1 MILQGWGSYHTIQK
15 QKTVQK
21 KKKEVNTMTKMN
33 EKTKGKWKA
42 RILAG
47 ALALSIAFPA
57 GIMSQAHV
65 AKAASITEEQ
75 TVSELSTLAGV
86 GIDTAFIAFEE
97 YVPGG
102 KVISP
107 MLKYILGEL
116 TGGDREMSLE
126 DINANINGLYE
137 KINDLEKNISEDMKA
152 IGNTG
157 LFDYTMLTPMNS
169 SIKSLTRHMNGYR
182 TGDYTNAQALAK
194 IGGMVG
200 NGSDWSKTSHPFMTF
215 TSVVSKMNEADP
227 LTKKSL
233 FKTIYDYYASKSM
246 LSGEAYD
253 QSKVVVDRIMKNVM
267 TSYTVLMESLMAQ
280 LEYNNLSDMTGVDP
294 VDHNNICNDNAT
306 IIREMNFLT
315 EQVFGNVKDD
325 SLNDANTLMQKYQET
340 FPEDFNRLI
349 IIDKGKG
356 AYELRNLPNVAVMRH
371 ELQRQ
376 TDEKD
381 ARDSFNTW
389 KDHMKGMSSEMVKDL
404 AAYAKAKGMTIR
416 EFLTSYGYD
425 MSLVPKNANLVTSK
439 AWADKYDAK
448 RALSSLAGFAWYH
461 AYYRGINVD
470 AKVSGDSEVKFWTR
484 GDNIWTD
491 GYESHYEQGTA
502 VII

>member
-1 MILQGWGSYHTIQK
+1 
-15 QKTVQK
+15 
-21 KKKEVNTMTKMN
+21 MTKMN

-75 TVSELSTLAGV
+75 TVSELSKLADV
-86 GIDTAFIAFEE
+86 GIDTAFVTFEE

-116 TGGDREMSLE
+116 NGGDREMSLE

-157 LFDYTMLTPMNS
+157 LFDYTMLTPLNS

-182 TGDYTNAQALAK
+182 NGDYTNAQALAK

-267 TSYTVLMESLMAQ
+267 TSYTVLMECLMAQ
-280 LEYNNLSDMTGVDP
+280 LEYNALPDMTGVDP

-356 AYELRNLPNVAVMRH
+356 AYVLRNLPNAAVMRH
-371 ELQRQ
+371 ELQRP
-376 TDEKD
+376 TDENN
-381 ARDSFNTW
+381 ARDNFNNW
-389 KDHMKGMSSEMVKDL
+389 KDGMKGMSSEMAKDL

-425 MSLVPKNANLVTSK
+425 MSPVPKNANLVTSK
-439 AWADKYDAK
+439 AWADKYDVK
-448 RALSSLAGFAWYH
+448 RAFSALAGFAWYH

-484 GDNIWTD
+484 GHNNWTD